1 MIVRL
6 LQFVFI
12 VLLFRFLWRLVAL
25 AWGGRGQSFPP
36 APPPREPIPQGEM
49 VRDPVCGVYI
59 LRERAIEERRGGELL
74 HFCSEQCRTAF
85 RPTEASVS

>member
-12 VLLFRFLWRLVAL
+12 VLLFRFLWRLIAL
-25 AWGGRGQSFPP
+25 VWGGRAQSFPS

-59 LRERAIEERRGGELL
+59 LRERAIEERRAGERS
-74 HFCSEQCRTAF
+74 HFCSERCRAAY
-85 RPTEASVS
+85 RPNEVSVP